1 MGIPVFQ
8 VDAFTNKAFAG
19 NPAAVCILDTP
30 AEDKWMQN
38 IAQEMNLSET
48 AFLYR
53 KDDTFDLRWF
63 TPVTEVELC
72 GHATLAGAHVLWER
86 GYLPAEEVAKFTT
99 KSGLLK
105 AERKGNLIE
114 LDFPAELENAAP
126 APPELLRGLEVR
138 PKYTGKTGAD
148 YIVEVESEEILR
160 GLQPNFSE
168 LAALPG
174 RGVIVTSRAASN
186 GFDFVS
192 RFFAPR
198 VGINEDPVT
207 GSAHSSLGPYW
218 SARLKK
224 DEFLAC
230 QVSARGGV
238 VRVRLYGNRVYIGGE
253 AVTVFQGELSV

>member
-1 MGIPVFQ
+1 MGIPIFQ
-8 VDAFTNKAFAG
+8 VDTFTNKAFAG
-19 NPAAVCILDTP
+19 NPAAVCILDQP
-30 AEDKWMQN
+30 AEEQWMQK
-38 IAQEMNLSET
+38 IAEEMNLSET

-53 KDDTFDLRWF
+53 KDEAFDLRWF

-72 GHATLAGAHVLWER
+72 GHATLASAHVLWES
-86 GYLPAEEVAKFTT
+86 GYLSPEETARFTT

-114 LDFPAELENAAP
+114 LDFPAELENP
-126 APPELLRGLEVR
+126 LPPPPELLRGLGIR

-160 GLQPNFSE
+160 GLQPDFSE
-168 LAALPG
+168 LAALPV
-174 RGVIVTSRAASN
+174 RGVIVTSRAAAN

-230 QVSARGGV
+230 QVSRRGGV
-238 VRVRLYGNRVYIGGE
+238 VRVRLCGNRVYIGGE
-253 AVTVFQGELSV
+253 AVTVFHGELSV